1 MPTDL
6 NDHYRAKRIIYS
18 LRTHS
23 SREARS
29 RALSDALKLDTY
41 WTTIRFKHQDIPG
54 QHLICDNPKGEGGDG
69 AQGSY
74 GPTLS
79 EAISL
84 YISIKGQSKP
94 ETFKR
99 AATRSCGYVIKC
111 ISNKCLADYTRSD
124 ANKFRDYLL
133 KRELTGSSITR
144 IFGTVRA
151 VFNFS
156 ANESGLTLNNPFS
169 GVYYDRNLGVLS
181 RNPIPIDKIRCI
193 QKKCVEL
200 DDELR
205 WLVALVSD
213 TGMRLAEASGLLIN
227 DLVLDKD
234 IPFVI
239 IQKHPWRS
247 LKTMG
252 SERKIPLVGLS
263 FWAAQR
269 IKANRTNEFA
279 FPRYNKNGQTNSNSA
294 SAALNKWIKQITS
307 SEYSMHGFRHSL
319 RDRLRTVECPSD
331 IADQLGGW
339 ATQGI
344 GQGYGNGYE
353 LNILKKWMKDIKP
366 LIETL

>member
-1 MPTDL
+1 MDL
-6 NDHYRAKRIIYS
+6 NDHYKAKRIIYS
-18 LRTHS
+18 LRTQS

-99 AATRSCGYVIKC
+99 AAKRSCGYVIKC
-111 ISNKCLADYTRSD
+111 VGNKCLADFTRTD

-133 KRELTGSSITR
+133 KRGLTGSSITR
-144 IFGTVRA
+144 IFGTVRS

-156 ANESGLTLNNPFS
+156 ANESGLSLNNPFS
-169 GVYYDRNLGVLS
+169 GVYYDRNAGVTS
-181 RNPIPIDKIRCI
+181 RNPIPLDKIRYI
-193 QKKCVEL
+193 QNKCVEL

-213 TGMRLAEASGLLIN
+213 TGMRLAEASGLLID

-239 IQKHPWRS
+239 IQKHPWRG
-247 LKTMG
+247 LKTIG
-252 SERKIPLVGLS
+252 SERKIPLVGVSL
-263 FWAAQR
+263 WGAQK
-269 IKANRTNEFA
+269 IKANQTNDFA
-279 FPRYNKNGQTNSNSA
+279 FPRYNKTSQTNSNSA
-294 SAALNKWIKQITS
+294 SASLNKWIKQITVGN
-307 SEYSMHGFRHSL
+307 YSMHSFRHSL
-319 RDRLRTVECPSD
+319 RDRLRAIECPFD
-331 IADQLGGW
+331 IADRLGGW
-339 ATQGI
+339 ATEGI
-344 GQGYGNGYE
+344 GQGYGDGYE
-353 LNILKKWMKDIKP
+353 LDVLFKWLQGLK
-366 LIETL
+366 